1 MASYVIGDIHGGYLA
16 LQQVLQKVPLVKGDK
31 LVFIGDYV
39 DGWSQSFEVVRMLI
53 SLAEIY
59 DCKFLL
65 GNHDLWMANWLRN
78 GDKPKVWVEN
88 GGQAAM
94 DSYRK
99 ATKKELAVHTLFFQ
113 KLLNY
118 YIDENGRLF
127 VHGGFTAPGGIAEE
141 ENFLTFITDRSL
153 WKAAMD
159 HDFDNRFNNYL
170 HIFIG
175 HTPTIRM
182 GAKKP
187 VTIRNITNTDTGA
200 AFTGR
205 LSVVNI
211 DTLDCWQS
219 VELPALYPGE
229 KGRN

>member
-1 MASYVIGDIHGGYLA
+1 MASYVIGDIHGGYQA
-16 LQQVLQKVPLVKGDK
+16 LQQVLKRAPLQRGDT

-39 DGWSQSFEVVRMLI
+39 DGWSQSYEVVDLLI
-53 SLAEIY
+53 RLKEIY

-78 GDKPKVWVEN
+78 GDKPRVWLDN
-88 GGQAAM
+88 GGQAAVE
-94 DSYRK
+94 SY
-99 ATKKELAVHTLFFQ
+99 KKSTRQQLAAHSEFFQ

-118 YIDENGRLF
+118 HIDAKGRLF
-127 VHGGFTAPGGIAEE
+127 VHGGFTSEAGVFKE

-159 HDFDNRFNNYL
+159 HRFDKRFPQYS

-200 AFTGR
+200 AFTGK
-205 LSVVNI
+205 LSIVNI

-219 VELPALYPGE
+219 DPLPGLYPGE